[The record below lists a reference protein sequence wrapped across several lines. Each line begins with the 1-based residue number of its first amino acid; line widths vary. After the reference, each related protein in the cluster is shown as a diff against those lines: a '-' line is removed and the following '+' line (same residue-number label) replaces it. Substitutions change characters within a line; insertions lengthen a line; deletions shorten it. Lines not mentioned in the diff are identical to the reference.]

1 MTKRLPSVR
10 PQEVIRALE
19 RAGWEVARQKGSHVS
34 LKKQGVAFLVTVPM
48 HRREVPRGTL
58 RAIIEDAGLTIDEF
72 LTLL

>member
-10 PQEVIRALE
+10 PQEAVRALE

-34 LKKQGVAFLVTVPM
+34 LKKEGVAFLVTVPM

-58 RAIIEDAGLTIDEF
+58 RAIIEDAGPTIDEF

>member
-1 MTKRLPSVR
+1 MTKRLPSIR
-10 PQEVIRALE
+10 PQEVVRALE
-19 RAGWEVARQKGSHVS
+19 RAGWAVARQKGSHVS

-72 LTLL
+72 LALL

>member
-10 PQEVIRALE
+10 PQEVVRALE

-34 LKKQGVAFLVTVPM
+34 LKKEGVAFLVTVPM

>member
-10 PQEVIRALE
+10 PQEAVRALE
-19 RAGWEVARQKGSHVS
+19 RAGWAVARQKGSHVS
-34 LKKQGVAFLVTVPM
+34 LKKQGVAYLVTVPM
-48 HRREVPRGTL
+48 HRREIPRGTL